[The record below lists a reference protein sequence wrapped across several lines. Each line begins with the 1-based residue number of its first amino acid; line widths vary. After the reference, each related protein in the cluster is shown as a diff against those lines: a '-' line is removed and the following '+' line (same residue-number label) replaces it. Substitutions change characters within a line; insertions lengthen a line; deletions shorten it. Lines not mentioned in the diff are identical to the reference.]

1 MLRHGGLSG
10 TVDSMS
16 EEIETM
22 NEGDLVVPAPA
33 DFSMFDMLE
42 GVEYPED
49 EVTVALNEK
58 AAHQLAAVMAEIARY
73 QVDHPTPDDRKQE
86 DIDAF
91 EKRVE
96 TIKRNIE
103 KSRMTFYLKGIPDD
117 ILTTAAD
124 VAEEKFEDLKKDA
137 IDAQGNPIKV
147 LPQGEKLRFM
157 RYMNAVTYSMFIQKL
172 VRHSDGAVH
181 AAPSADEIAA
191 FMDKAPDAAKGK
203 LVEKIQ
209 RLRVNS
215 ADYEA
220 NFDEGFF
227 QKS

>member
-1 MLRHGGLSG
+1 
-10 TVDSMS
+10 
-16 EEIETM
+16 M

-86 DIDAF
+86 ARADPM
-91 EKRVE
+91 RV
-96 TIKRNIE
+96 
-103 KSRMTFYLKGIPDD
+103 M
-117 ILTTAAD
+117 
-124 VAEEKFEDLKKDA
+124 
-137 IDAQGNPIKV
+137 
-147 LPQGEKLRFM
+147 PQGEKLRFM

-227 QKS
+227 FFF